1 MTSLFVGFSS
11 SPVTLVVVLA
21 VALLFPILLSRL
33 LVPLHLEV
41 TFPLL
46 VALFSRTSLL
56 LVPLFSRGRLLRTL
70 DRSESRHL
78 LRVLPFSL
86 QPVNDLR
93 IEVWIR

>member
-11 SPVTLVVVLA
+11 SPVTLVVVSP
-21 VALLFPILLSRL
+21 VARLVPIPLSRL

-56 LVPLFSRGRLLRTL
+56 LVPLFSRGRLLCTL

-86 QPVNDLR
+86 QPVHDLR
-93 IEVWIR
+93 IEARIR